1 MPHSTAFQEGL
12 ATIEME
18 IKYISSTAYVVSG
31 VHLRNLNLRRY
42 CVFDLEAT
50 GPDPDHDFITQIGA
64 VIIENGA
71 IQEHQTFETLVKPPK
86 PIPEK
91 IERLTGISNHDLET
105 ARSFAEVFEEF
116 REFCKGSVL
125 VTQAGYE
132 FDHPLLQNEC
142 IRNGR
147 PIIKEPV
154 IDTKALYTYL
164 YPDVSEIVSTN
175 YLIRQL
181 GIYDQDIRRHRALG
195 DSILIAR
202 IFLKL
207 LEECNARGLQSISFD
222 DLQVKR
228 VKLDPLL

>member
-1 MPHSTAFQEGL
+1 
-12 ATIEME
+12 
-18 IKYISSTAYVVSG
+18 
-31 VHLRNLNLRRY
+31 LRRY

-91 IERLTGISNHDLET
+91 IERLTGISNHELET

-132 FDHPLLQNEC
+132 WPTDHQGTGHRYEGAVHLFISGCLGNRLHQLPDPSTGH
-142 IRNGR
+142 IRPGYSTAPRIGR
-147 PIIKEPV
+147 QH
-154 IDTKALYTYL
+154 IDCK
-164 YPDVSEIVSTN
+164 DFSE
-175 YLIRQL
+175 
-181 GIYDQDIRRHRALG
+181 A
-195 DSILIAR
+195 A
-202 IFLKL
+202 
-207 LEECNARGLQSISFD
+207 
-222 DLQVKR
+222 
-228 VKLDPLL
+228 

>member
-1 MPHSTAFQEGL
+1 MH
-12 ATIEME
+12 
-18 IKYISSTAYVVSG
+18 
-31 VHLRNLNLRRY
+31 
-42 CVFDLEAT
+42 
-50 GPDPDHDFITQIGA
+50 
-64 VIIENGA
+64 
-71 IQEHQTFETLVKPPK
+71 PK
-86 PIPEK
+86 WP
-91 IERLTGISNHDLET
+91 TD
-105 ARSFAEVFEEF
+105 
-116 REFCKGSVL
+116 
-125 VTQAGYE
+125 
-132 FDHPLLQNEC
+132 
-142 IRNGR
+142 
-147 PIIKEPV
+147 IKEPV